1 MNRTTEHRDLEPLTL
16 RRDQYSDWAL
26 EIIDQRGLTSPDD
39 PLVMMIALLDAL
51 RSRLEK
57 EGSTK
62 ELRAIASHFE
72 KTLASA
78 QVEFSRIDLALDSLN
93 KFTERLDDIEKRFTK
108 TTDKIL
114 RQNVASIAINHLLP
128 VVYVLFGVALSFA
141 LQKLLGRL

>member
-16 RRDQYSDWAL
+16 KRDQYSDWAL
-26 EIIDQRGLTSPDD
+26 QIIDKRGLTSPDD

-51 RSRLEK
+51 RGRLEK

-128 VVYVLFGVALSFA
+128 VVYVLFGVVLSFA

>member
-16 RRDQYSDWAL
+16 KRDQYSDWAL
-26 EIIDQRGLTSPDD
+26 EIIDKRGLTSPDD

-51 RSRLEK
+51 RGRLEK
-57 EGSTK
+57 DGSTK

-93 KFTERLDDIEKRFTK
+93 KFTERLDDLEKRFTK
-108 TTDKIL
+108 ATDKIL
-114 RQNVASIAINHLLP
+114 RQNVAAIAINHLLP
-128 VVYVLFGVALSFA
+128 VVYVLFGIALSFA